1 MRNLVGLSSDEA
13 CRTGWIGGRSERN
26 RHGRRTP
33 RTPSEDSPDDRAV
46 RVAPTEMNR
55 PNTSTGKVRI
65 GISGWRYP
73 GWRGD
78 WYPRGVPQ
86 REELEYSS
94 RRLNSIELNGSFYS
108 LQRPQNYLAWYAQTP
123 DEFTFA
129 VKGARFITHLK
140 RLQNVETAVANFFAS
155 GVLALRDKLGPIL
168 WQLPERH
175 AFDAD
180 QLERFFALLPRTT
193 SQALSVAR
201 KHDARVDDRA
211 WLEPQPERPL
221 RHALEARHP
230 EFIGEQVAELSA
242 PTMSRPW
249 ARIPC
254 RRPQNRDLTSDFV
267 YVRLHGAEELYSS
280 GYTSES
286 LDAGAADIVEWSGSG
301 HDVYVYFDNDMKVRA
316 PFDAMA
322 LAARLGIAWPP
333 VAPTS

>member
-1 MRNLVGLSSDEA
+1 
-13 CRTGWIGGRSERN
+13 
-26 RHGRRTP
+26 
-33 RTPSEDSPDDRAV
+33 
-46 RVAPTEMNR
+46 MNR
-55 PNTSTGKVRI
+55 PNTATGKVRI

-73 GWRGD
+73 GWRGV

-86 REELEYSS
+86 RDELEYSAS
-94 RRLNSIELNGSFYS
+94 RLNSIELNGSFYS

-140 RLQNVETAVANFFAS
+140 RLQNVETGVANFFAS
-155 GVLALRDKLGPIL
+155 GVLALRNKLGPIL

-193 SQALSVAR
+193 SEALSVAR

-230 EFIGEQVAELSA
+230 EFIGKQVAALLRA
-242 PTMSRPW
+242 NDVAFVVADTAGRW
-249 ARIPC
+249 
-254 RRPQNRDLTSDFV
+254 PQNRDLTSDFV

-280 GYTSES
+280 GYTTQS
-286 LDAGAADIVEWSGSG
+286 LDAWAADIVEWSATG
-301 HDVYVYFDNDMKVRA
+301 HDVYVYFDNDMKVHA
-316 PFDAMA
+316 PFDAVA

-333 VAPTS
+333 VASTS